1 MKEVITSITEHEHVE
16 LMTRIRFDY
25 LNKSKLLKALIL
37 GYIRED
43 PLIREYIEKL
53 KEELGVSKIKRKRQT
68 SSLRKLEKFYD
79 SQTFTKEEISNIF
92 DIIESEES

>member
-1 MKEVITSITEHEHVE
+1 MKDVSTSITEHEHIE

-43 PLIREYIEKL
+43 PLIREYVEKL
-53 KEELGVSKIKRKRQT
+53 KEESGVSKNKRKRQGIV
-68 SSLRKLEKFYD
+68 LRKLDKFYENH
-79 SQTFTKEEISNIF
+79 TFSDEEISNIF
-92 DIIESEES
+92 DMIETGE